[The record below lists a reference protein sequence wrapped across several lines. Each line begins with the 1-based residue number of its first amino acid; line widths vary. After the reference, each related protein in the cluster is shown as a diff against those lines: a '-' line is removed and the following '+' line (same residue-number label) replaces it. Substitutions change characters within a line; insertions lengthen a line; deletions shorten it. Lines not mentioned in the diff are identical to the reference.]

1 MYFKQAALIGLGKE
15 SAVTVFKISC
25 FRAFQVW
32 CSEIHL
38 LSNIIQHF
46 NFEIKHITFVKL
58 EALTAVVVVV
68 VVVVVMV
75 VVVGT
80 VTS

>member
-1 MYFKQAALIGLGKE
+1 LDKK
-15 SAVTVFKISC
+15 SAVTILHSSC

-58 EALTAVVVVV
+58 EVLTAVVVVV

-75 VVVGT
+75 IQVF
-80 VTS
+80 